1 VFIISEHSKIMN
13 RAEEEH
19 LLILAC
25 RAFETRTRLNAHPVE
40 ANEEYGQRGRPH
52 LSYQADGCLQI
63 GPRQLRFLAEAKSR
77 FQPDTVGRLRTI
89 NQQAAEPVI
98 LVVPYVSDRQGE
110 QLREY
115 NIQYLDTAGN
125 AYLNQ
130 ADGSFLILAQGGRE
144 PLAEQPMQHRAFQ
157 PAGVQ
162 LLYHLLSE
170 PALLQASYRAM
181 AGRAQVALGSVS
193 ILLRGLQQLELLR
206 DETGKRRWTDPAQ
219 VLRRWVDAYGEVV
232 RPKLAAQ
239 RYRWLDAGVARR
251 GWQDLVLGPDMAWGG
266 EPAAHLLLDGYLLPE
281 YFTLYS
287 TAARGEVM
295 RHLRLVP
302 DAAGKV
308 EVVRP
313 MATTLKPARPQ
324 PLAVPPLLAYADLLL
339 TADPRNREVA
349 HLVHE
354 HYLPYLA

>member
-1 VFIISEHSKIMN
+1 MN
-13 RAEEEH
+13 AQTEEEH
-19 LLILAC
+19 LILLAC
-25 RAFETRTRLNAHPVE
+25 QAFETRTKLKAHPV
-40 ANEEYGQRGRPH
+40 APTDSLIQWAMQYDYRP
-52 LSYQADGCLQI
+52 DGCVQI
-63 GPRQLRFLAEAKSR
+63 GPRRLLFMVEAKPAVR
-77 FQPDTVGRLRTI
+77 PDTIGKLRAIAKRTS
-89 NQQAAEPVI
+89 EPVV
-98 LVVPYVSDRQGE
+98 LVVPYINDRQAAK
-110 QLREY
+110 LREHHL
-115 NIQYLDTAGN
+115 QYLDTAGN
-125 AYLNQ
+125 AYLQ
-130 ADGSFLILAQGGRE
+130 TVDDSFFVLLGGQRQ
-144 PLAEQPMQHRAFQ
+144 PLAEQQAQHRAFQ

-170 PALLQASYRAM
+170 PKLLQASYRAM
-181 AGRAQVALGSVS
+181 AERAQVALGSVS

-206 DETGKRRWTDPAQ
+206 DEAGKRRWTDPAQ

-239 RYRWLDAGVARR
+239 RYRWLDAGVTRR
-251 GWQDLVLGPDMAWGG
+251 GWQDLALGPDMAWGG

-287 TAARGEVM
+287 TAARGDVM
-295 RHLRLVP
+295 SRLRLVP

-313 MATTLKPARPQ
+313 MATALEPTRPQ
-324 PLAVPPLLAYADLLL
+324 PQAVPPLLAYADLRL

-354 HYLPYLA
+354 HYLSYLA